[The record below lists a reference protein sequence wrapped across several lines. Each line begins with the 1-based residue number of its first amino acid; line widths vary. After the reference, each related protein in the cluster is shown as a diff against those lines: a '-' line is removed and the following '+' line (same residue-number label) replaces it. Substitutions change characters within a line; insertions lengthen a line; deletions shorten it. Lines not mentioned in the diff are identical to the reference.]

1 MVVTDAEFE
10 RWRGSIDTRLSE
22 IERRLDEAHLVPGER
37 LEQVMT
43 EATESRKR
51 VAERLEELEKAQ
63 VITAALNRRTGA
75 QVRWLIAGLTVVI
88 ALAGIL
94 TKIL

>member
-10 RWRGSIDTRLSE
+10 RWRGSIDTRLRE
-22 IERRLDEAHLVPGER
+22 IERRLDAAHLVPGER

>member
-1 MVVTDAEFE
+1 VTDAEFE
-10 RWRGSIDTRLSE
+10 RWRGSIDTRLRE
-22 IERRLDEAHLVPGER
+22 IERRLDAAHLVPGER